1 MNEYYGIISGVPN
14 AKYLKRG
21 VDQEAGEQQMGEVVS
36 DWKRIFW
43 KAGQETSQEEG
54 SRREKPRTSLAAGV
68 CVDGGR

>member
-1 MNEYYGIISGVPN
+1 
-14 AKYLKRG
+14 
-21 VDQEAGEQQMGEVVS
+21 MGEVVF